1 MSYTSVRVQ
10 DSIISTQS
18 LEEGIQSWSRHDSD
32 WFVNYDVDG
41 FIIDYSNPIE
51 QHWQLP
57 TIDFPYIDTS
67 NYKMYD
73 LPKADFG
80 HFTSEMMRKDF
91 SIFSNIVN
99 YELGRQF
106 SSGFDFCSSSLTYSK
121 DYPES
126 NMWHYV
132 TTSGTILFVSY
143 DSYQVYLPNH
153 RIGGTTYSNLEKY
166 LQEEDNIQEELQV
179 STVQKT
185 IPTRRGSKYHTLHNQ
200 RAIRSKDRTNMRTN
214 NRNAKYTLLELV

>member
-1 MSYTSVRVQ
+1 MSYTSVYIQ

-51 QHWQLP
+51 QRWQLP

-73 LPKADFG
+73 LTKADFG
-80 HFTSEMMRKDF
+80 HFTSEMMRNDF
-91 SIFSNIVN
+91 SIFANIVN

-106 SSGFDFCSSSLTYSK
+106 SSGFDFCSSSLTYSEN
-121 DYPES
+121 YPEG

-153 RIGGTTYSNLEKY
+153 RIGK
-166 LQEEDNIQEELQV
+166 
-179 STVQKT
+179 TV
-185 IPTRRGSKYHTLHNQ
+185 PTRRGSKYHTLHSQ